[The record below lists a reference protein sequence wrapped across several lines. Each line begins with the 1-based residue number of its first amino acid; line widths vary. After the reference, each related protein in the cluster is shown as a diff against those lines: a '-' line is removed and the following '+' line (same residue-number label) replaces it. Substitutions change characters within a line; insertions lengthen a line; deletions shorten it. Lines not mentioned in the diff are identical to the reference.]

1 MFQYEMK
8 IVLGNLNANI
18 KKFENLILNCKDI
31 YNRNS
36 AFAKNKKCITKLN
49 ILDDNTMDL
58 TLTSEVQ
65 LKQPL
70 KGLHLFSTLIV
81 KQGSEEEVKDIL
93 YSGKTVLRLL
103 SYVESEIT

>member
-1 MFQYEMK
+1 
-8 IVLGNLNANI
+8 
-18 KKFENLILNCKDI
+18 
-31 YNRNS
+31 
-36 AFAKNKKCITKLN
+36 
-49 ILDDNTMDL
+49 MDL

-103 SYVESEIT
+103 SYVDLKLLRFKFTTEKYKGD